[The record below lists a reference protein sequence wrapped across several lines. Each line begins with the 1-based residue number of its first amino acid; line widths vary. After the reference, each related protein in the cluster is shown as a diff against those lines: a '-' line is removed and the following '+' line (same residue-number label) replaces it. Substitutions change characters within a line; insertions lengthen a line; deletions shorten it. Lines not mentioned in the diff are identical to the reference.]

1 MQFVSDCLSGAGV
14 VLLWSVATI
23 VAAVLFQAGC
33 NAVGWL
39 SQRGFQ
45 ETEPELY
52 VLRDAERP
60 PLAVRRRLNAAVR

>member
-14 VLLWSVATI
+14 VLLWGVATI

-39 SQRGFQ
+39 TQRVFPV
-45 ETEPELY
+45 TEPDRY
-52 VLRDAERP
+52 VWRGGISLSDREMR
-60 PLAVRRRLNAAVR
+60 